1 MLVVFYFTM
10 KLMQKYLITRCHLV
24 VKNPSANTG
33 DRRDDS
39 SIPASGRFRGGVKNQ
54 STPVFL
60 PGESMDKGAWQ
71 ATIHGVVKSWT

>member
-1 MLVVFYFTM
+1 M
-10 KLMQKYLITRCHLV
+10 

-71 ATIHGVVKSWT
+71 ATFLGVTNSQT